1 MDIQRNY
8 RLTTSFHSSCVLPVF
23 TCLLPV
29 LSFTKEFQVRVI
41 LNIRSWNGKMVHSG
55 ITMVA
60 SDFYYLN
67 AHYKTKFVPQTSD
80 SKSILLSVLEY
91 YVPTNSTF

>member
-1 MDIQRNY
+1 
-8 RLTTSFHSSCVLPVF
+8 
-23 TCLLPV
+23 
-29 LSFTKEFQVRVI
+29 
-41 LNIRSWNGKMVHSG
+41 MVHSG

-60 SDFYYLN
+60 SDFYNLN

-91 YVPTNSTF
+91 YVPTQKNSLLVFSAHKFNILTHKQGKNLIYFYKKMEYNN